1 MGSLHGILQSIFGI
15 GRKMSNLNDSG
26 WLQCGEC
33 GYGHPVERWEVECG
47 DYKDRTACPE
57 CLVGWIKITWESD
70 RSK

>member
-1 MGSLHGILQSIFGI
+1 
-15 GRKMSNLNDSG
+15 MSNPNDSG

-33 GYGHPVERWEVECG
+33 GYGHPVERWGVECG